1 MTVDDSERLVNWLR
15 REVFPVDHKSEH
27 LQQAVLDWC
36 RRNRIEPPTASR
48 TERILG
54 SALKAYERDFFTASC
69 DKIPKTCRDGLD
81 ALLLVPEANNDTGR
95 EISPFS
101 ELRADPGRVSL
112 ESVLKEV
119 AKLKQIAAFGLPD
132 DLFASVPSKILQ
144 KYRVRAAGERPSQ
157 LRRHAKSTRYTL
169 VAAFCWQRRK
179 EIIDGLVDLLIQVI
193 HRIGARSEKKVV
205 KMLLEDLRRV
215 HGKTALLFRIAE
227 AAVDNPE
234 GIIKE
239 VVYPVVGEQTLRDL
253 VREFKATGAAY
264 QKEVHS
270 TMRASCGSHY
280 RRMLAPLLDTLKFG
294 SNNTMHRPVIDA
306 LEFLKAHQESK
317 QRYFSLEEGVPI
329 DGVVQSNFRE
339 IVLEKDKNGIERINR
354 INYEICV
361 LQALRKR
368 LRCKEIWVVGADRYR
383 NPDDDLPSDF
393 EMKREEYYAALKQ
406 PQEAEEFVT
415 ALKRSMAESLKRLNS
430 TFPRNHKV
438 KIIQGS
444 KPRISIA
451 KIDPQPDPPNLSQLK
466 AEVTRRWPMT
476 SLLDVLK
483 GPTSESVSPKNSTTL
498 LPGRS
503 STEMWCKSVCS

>member
-1 MTVDDSERLVNWLR
+1 
-15 REVFPVDHKSEH
+15 
-27 LQQAVLDWC
+27 
-36 RRNRIEPPTASR
+36 
-48 TERILG
+48 
-54 SALKAYERDFFTASC
+54 
-69 DKIPKTCRDGLD
+69 
-81 ALLLVPEANNDTGR
+81 
-95 EISPFS
+95 
-101 ELRADPGRVSL
+101 
-112 ESVLKEV
+112 
-119 AKLKQIAAFGLPD
+119 
-132 DLFASVPSKILQ
+132 
-144 KYRVRAAGERPSQ
+144 
-157 LRRHAKSTRYTL
+157 
-169 VAAFCWQRRK
+169 
-179 EIIDGLVDLLIQVI
+179 
-193 HRIGARSEKKVV
+193 
-205 KMLLEDLRRV
+205 
-215 HGKTALLFRIAE
+215 
-227 AAVDNPE
+227 
-234 GIIKE
+234 
-239 VVYPVVGEQTLRDL
+239 
-253 VREFKATGAAY
+253 
-264 QKEVHS
+264 
-270 TMRASCGSHY
+270 MRASYGSHY

-306 LEFLKAHQESK
+306 LEFLKAHQEGK

-368 LRCKEIWVVGADRYR
+368 LCCKEIWVVGADRYR